1 MFDLWSKKIKIDEKS
16 YKNILI
22 FHIEY
27 VMVKNLN
34 SITINSVNPLY
45 IVINKIN
52 DTLKKVMEKDSLKGY
67 EELWKK
73 IRDLIKSIINNS
85 DNYDDK
91 YMKIKFRWRF
101 TSKENARTLQH
112 GNNC

>member
-22 FHIEY
+22 SHIEY
-27 VMVKNLN
+27 VMIKNLN

-52 DTLKKVMEKDSLKGY
+52 WYIEKSNGKRLTKRVWRTME
-67 EELWKK
+67 
-73 IRDLIKSIINNS
+73 
-85 DNYDDK
+85 
-91 YMKIKFRWRF
+91 
-101 TSKENARTLQH
+101 ENQRSY
-112 GNNC
+112 

>member
-52 DTLKKVMEKDSLKGY
+52 WYIEKSNGKRLTKRVWRTME
-67 EELWKK
+67 
-73 IRDLIKSIINNS
+73 
-85 DNYDDK
+85 
-91 YMKIKFRWRF
+91 
-101 TSKENARTLQH
+101 ENQRSY
-112 GNNC
+112 

>member
-27 VMVKNLN
+27 VIVKNLN

-52 DTLKKVMEKDSLKGY
+52 WYIEKSNGKRLTKRVWRTME
-67 EELWKK
+67 
-73 IRDLIKSIINNS
+73 
-85 DNYDDK
+85 
-91 YMKIKFRWRF
+91 
-101 TSKENARTLQH
+101 ENQRSY
-112 GNNC
+112 

>member
-34 SITINSVNPLY
+34 SITIDSVNPLY

-52 DTLKKVMEKDSLKGY
+52 WYIEKSNGKRLTKRVWRTME
-67 EELWKK
+67 
-73 IRDLIKSIINNS
+73 
-85 DNYDDK
+85 
-91 YMKIKFRWRF
+91 
-101 TSKENARTLQH
+101 ENQRSY
-112 GNNC
+112 

>member
-34 SITINSVNPLY
+34 SIIINSVNPLY

-52 DTLKKVMEKDSLKGY
+52 WYIEKSNGKRLTKRVWRTME
-67 EELWKK
+67 
-73 IRDLIKSIINNS
+73 
-85 DNYDDK
+85 
-91 YMKIKFRWRF
+91 
-101 TSKENARTLQH
+101 ENQRSY
-112 GNNC
+112 